1 MAGPSFFRALLLVLV
16 VAGCGAATP
25 EPVTRETRE
34 EAPPPATQQ
43 NAEPAPAPA
52 PEPAAASASQETKP
66 SRDDQPIVVDPG
78 DDGEPKSLV
87 EAARAEKE
95 RRANAGQSAH
105 VINDKTLPGYARRGQ
120 ITIADPKKDKKPVA
134 GAPVTPAASEPGDIR
149 DEAYWRNR
157 ARDIRERWR
166 DAASDAK
173 TLEQRA
179 TELRQKFYLEGDT
192 FTRDN
197 QIKPEWDRVLE
208 RLRQA
213 RLDVDSAQKELA
225 EFLEE
230 GRAKDVMPGWLR
242 EGEEEEPEE
251 LPQKKKEAGSPPQ
264 SIEPPVI
271 EPPPAVVDPPL
282 AMVSIGGW
290 K

>member
-1 MAGPSFFRALLLVLV
+1 M
-16 VAGCGAATP
+16 
-25 EPVTRETRE
+25 
-34 EAPPPATQQ
+34 
-43 NAEPAPAPA
+43 
-52 PEPAAASASQETKP
+52 
-66 SRDDQPIVVDPG
+66 VDSG
-78 DDGEPKSLV
+78 GDGEPKSLV
-87 EAARAEKE
+87 EAARVEKE
-95 RRANAGQSAH
+95 RRANARQPAH
-105 VINDKTLPGYARRGQ
+105 VINDKTLPGYARKGQ
-120 ITIADPKKDKKPVA
+120 ITIADPKKPSVSVPV
-134 GAPVTPAASEPGDIR
+134 PAPGDLH

-173 TLEQRA
+173 KLEQRA

-213 RLDVDSAQKELA
+213 RLDVDATQKELA

-230 GRAKDVMPGWLR
+230 GGAKNVMPGWLR

-251 LPQKKKEAGSPPQ
+251 LPRKKEAGAPPQ

-271 EPPPAVVDPPL
+271 EPPPVVEPPL
-282 AMVSIGGW
+282 AMFSVGAS

>member
-1 MAGPSFFRALLLVLV
+1 M
-16 VAGCGAATP
+16 
-25 EPVTRETRE
+25 
-34 EAPPPATQQ
+34 
-43 NAEPAPAPA
+43 
-52 PEPAAASASQETKP
+52 
-66 SRDDQPIVVDPG
+66 VVDPG
-78 DDGEPKSLV
+78 DDGAPKSLV

-95 RRANAGQSAH
+95 RRANAGQPAH
-105 VINDKTLPGYARRGQ
+105 VINDKTLPGYARKGQ
-120 ITIADPKKDKKPVA
+120 ITIADPKKDKKATTVQ
-134 GAPVTPAASEPGDIR
+134 APTTGEVQ
-149 DEAYWRNR
+149 DEAYWRSR

-166 DAASDAK
+166 DAAGDVK
-173 TLEQRA
+173 DLEQKA
-179 TELRQKFYLEGDT
+179 TELRQKFYLESDT

-197 QIKPEWDRVLE
+197 QIKPEWDRLLE

-213 RLDVDSAQKELA
+213 RLDVEATQKELA

-251 LPQKKKEAGSPPQ
+251 LPQKKEAGAPPQ

-271 EPPPAVVDPPL
+271 EPPPAVGPPFF
-282 AMVSIGGW
+282 VGGW